1 MEANARGSR
10 VPRLLGLVIGIA
22 AVSSG
27 SVLVRFAQAEA
38 PSLIIAAARLALA
51 SAVVVPLAWVAHRRE
66 YRALARSEWALGA
79 LSGLFLALHF
89 ATWITSLELTTVA
102 SSVVLVSSSPLF
114 VAIAARLFLKER
126 IRPAVGVGLA
136 VAIAGGVVVGASDSG
151 GVARDALLGDGLALL
166 GSVAVAGYWLIGR
179 RLRTKLSVVP
189 YVAVAYGTAAAV
201 LLAMAMSAGQRF
213 GGYSPRIYLW
223 FVLLALLPQLLGHSS
238 FNWALAHLPA
248 TLVAIATLG
257 EPIGASIL
265 AYAVLNEV
273 PSALKIAGASLIL
286 AGIVVASW
294 PGRPGSEWRAESGE

>member
-1 MEANARGSR
+1 MNDTTQPTG
-10 VPRLLGLVIGIA
+10 VPPLLGLIVGIA

-27 SVLVRFAQAEA
+27 SVLVRFAQTEA
-38 PSLIIAAARLALA
+38 PSLIIAAARLTLA
-51 SAVVVPLAWVAHRRE
+51 SAVVAPLACVAHRDE
-66 YRALARSEWALGA
+66 YRALTRSEWALGV

-126 IRPAVGVGLA
+126 ILPAVGIGLA
-136 VAIAGGVVVGASDSG
+136 VAIAGGVIVGASDSG
-151 GVARDALLGDGLALL
+151 GVARNALLGDALALV
-166 GSVAVAGYWLIGR
+166 GAIAVAGYWLIGR
-179 RLRTKLSVVP
+179 RLRARLSVVP
-189 YVAVAYGTAAAV
+189 YVALVYGTAAIA
-201 LLAMAMSAGQRF
+201 LLAMALAAGQRF

-248 TLVAIATLG
+248 TLVAAATLG

-265 AYAVLNEV
+265 AYVVLNEV

-294 PGRPGSEWRAESGE
+294 PARSDRGC